1 MQGREPGSWIPDS
14 STTAAPESTAANPNA
29 GAAPTH
35 PTSTPPNAGP
45 LAKATV
51 RASSIRELAAGSNFG
66 GTSDGTSAGVA
77 TL

>member
-1 MQGREPGSWIPDS
+1 MPDS
-14 STTAAPESTAANPNA
+14 STTAITDNAAAKPNA

-35 PTSTPPNAGP
+35 PTSTPPSAGP

-51 RASSIRELAAGSNFG
+51 RASSIRALAAGSCCDV
-66 GTSDGTSAGVA
+66 TSDGTSAGAA

>member
-1 MQGREPGSWIPDS
+1 MPDS
-14 STTAAPESTAANPNA
+14 STTAITDSAAAKPNA

-35 PTSTPPNAGP
+35 PTSAPPSAGP

-51 RASSIRELAAGSNFG
+51 RASSIRALAAGSCCDV
-66 GTSDGTSAGVA
+66 TSDGTKAGAA